1 MNEWFLIGGAVLS
14 LVGMIFHGVVGGR
27 VYMGNVNDSNM
38 EALTK
43 SLSLISWHVFTI
55 FLLVSALTLAYAAY
69 DSNFTGAVL
78 PIIGVIIL
86 GAGLFIALGL
96 GSHSVLLKMPG
107 AYLMGGTALLAWLG
121 VQ

>member
-43 SLSLISWHVFTI
+43 SLSLIS
-55 FLLVSALTLAYAAY
+55 
-69 DSNFTGAVL
+69 
-78 PIIGVIIL
+78 
-86 GAGLFIALGL
+86 
-96 GSHSVLLKMPG
+96 
-107 AYLMGGTALLAWLG
+107 
-121 VQ
+121 